1 MIETPLEWFSLQSS
15 LSVYMSILSRSS
27 VSLQIS
33 THTSEWIGDLSILP
47 RIVFVKKIILIS
59 ILYNYHDSPDHTVT
73 CTCLSTKSSF
83 PLYTLTVP

>member
-27 VSLQIS
+27 VGLQIS

-47 RIVFVKKIILIS
+47 RIVFVKNESLMKD
-59 ILYNYHDSPDHTVT
+59 N
-73 CTCLSTKSSF
+73 F
-83 PLYTLTVP
+83 N